1 MLVGT
6 KYYDP
11 EQLRSEMSLSLKA
24 YKLAAEQRL
33 NDEPYP
39 AESARAWSML
49 ANMAMEH
56 YAEMREQLEWQTE
69 QQNMLQDPIRLK
81 GQ

>member
-11 EQLRSEMSLSLKA
+11 EQLKSEMSLSLKA
-24 YKLAAEQRL
+24 YKLATEQRIS
-33 NDEPYP
+33 DEPYP
-39 AESARAWSML
+39 SENNRAWSML
-49 ANMAMEH
+49 TNMAMEH

-69 QQNMLQDPIRLK
+69 QQNMLQDPIGFDGK
-81 GQ
+81 